1 MDKISARIFALKRRE
16 SEYDRMSVEMAEM
29 RDMMKTLRGQPPQGG
44 TLASPATS
52 LPAVPPHLEAGA
64 GGGHGRSLMDDVQSH
79 AAKNRFAPPS
89 SQPPGVYEG
98 PSMPELRKD
107 ADLERVATRVL
118 EFLEQKI
125 PQIRGNVIPPPSNIA
140 GTGVTSSLPAR
151 PSYA

>member
-1 MDKISARIFALKRRE
+1 
-16 SEYDRMSVEMAEM
+16 
-29 RDMMKTLRGQPPQGG
+29 
-44 TLASPATS
+44 
-52 LPAVPPHLEAGA
+52 
-64 GGGHGRSLMDDVQSH
+64 MDDVQSH